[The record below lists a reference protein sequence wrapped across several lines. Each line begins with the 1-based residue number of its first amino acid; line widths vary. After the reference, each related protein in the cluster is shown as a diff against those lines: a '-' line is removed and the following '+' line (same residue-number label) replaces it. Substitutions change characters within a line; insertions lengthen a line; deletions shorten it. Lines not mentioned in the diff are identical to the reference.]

1 MDVLIERCAGIDIGK
16 RTVAVTVRTPDGEGG
31 RRQETRTFGTVTR
44 HVLELRDW
52 LVAEGVTVAA
62 MEATSDYRRPV
73 FYLLEDAMETWL
85 LNAHHLKAVPGRKT
99 DVKDAEWIAQLVEHG
114 LVQPSFVPPPPIRE
128 LRDLTRYR
136 KTIVEERTREVQ
148 RLEKLLEDAGIKLS
162 SVASRTLGV
171 SGRAMI
177 EALINGERDAAVP
190 ANLAQRRLRKKIP
203 ELTEALLGRFG
214 DHHAL
219 LAREM
224 LGRIDAADATIA
236 RLSEEIEIRLAPF
249 REHVELLITIP
260 GVAHR
265 TAQVIIA
272 ETGGDMSV
280 FGSAERLASWA
291 GMCPG
296 NNESAGKRKSGR
308 TRKGSKWLRSRW
320 WSRRTRPPAPTTPTS
335 ARSSG
340 GSLVAAGNR
349 APPSPSATPSSSSP
363 TTCSISTSPTRT
375 SAATTSSAGSP
386 NRPASVA
393 SSPSSSGSARRSP
406 SNPWR
411 PLPPEPSL
419 PVEEFTIQ
427 AATPC
432 LARITGAT
440 GARSTLTDL
449 HTRRTPPRSVFSRQ
463 LARFRFSATCKTA
476 GQHTV

>member
-1 MDVLIERCAGIDIGK
+1 MDVLIECCAGIDIGK
-16 RTVAVTVRTPDGEGG
+16 RTVAVTVRTPGGTSG

-44 HVLELRDW
+44 KVLELRDW
-52 LVAEGVTVAA
+52 LIAEGVTVAA
-62 MEATSDYRRPV
+62 MEATSDYWKPV
-73 FYLLEDAMETWL
+73 FYLLEDAMEVWL

-99 DVKDAEWIAQLVEHG
+99 DVKDSEWIAQLVEHG

-136 KTIVEERTREVQ
+136 KTIIEERTREIQ

-177 EALINGERDAAVP
+177 EALIAGERDAAVL

-203 ELTEALLGRFG
+203 ELTEALLGRFR

-224 LGRIDAADATIA
+224 LGRIDAADATIV
-236 RLSEEIEIRLAPF
+236 RLSAEIEVRLAPF
-249 REHVELLITIP
+249 REQIDLLITIP

-265 TAQVIIA
+265 TAEVLIA

-308 TRKGSKWLRSRW
+308 TRKGSKWLRSALVESAYAAARTKNAYLSAQFW
-320 WSRRTRPPAPTTPTS
+320 RLAGRRGKPRAAVAVGHSILVIAYHLLDQHVAYQDLGGDYFVSRLSEQAHIRR
-335 ARSSG
+335 
-340 GSLVAAGNR
+340 LVAQLERLGQKVTLEPLE
-349 APPSPSATPSSSSP
+349 AP
-363 TTCSISTSPTRT
+363 
-375 SAATTSSAGSP
+375 AA
-386 NRPASVA
+386 
-393 SSPSSSGSARRSP
+393 
-406 SNPWR
+406 
-411 PLPPEPSL
+411 
-419 PVEEFTIQ
+419 
-427 AATPC
+427 
-432 LARITGAT
+432 
-440 GARSTLTDL
+440 
-449 HTRRTPPRSVFSRQ
+449 
-463 LARFRFSATCKTA
+463 
-476 GQHTV
+476 